1 MQKADLAFLYMVM
14 VERQCKRLPQHWQQ
28 RWQCKPHSEQDQN
41 KSDTAARRAF
51 R

>member
-1 MQKADLAFLYMVM
+1 M
-14 VERQCKRLPQHWQQ
+14 VERQCKRLPQDWQQ
-28 RWQCKPHSEQDQN
+28 FWLCKPHSEQDQD